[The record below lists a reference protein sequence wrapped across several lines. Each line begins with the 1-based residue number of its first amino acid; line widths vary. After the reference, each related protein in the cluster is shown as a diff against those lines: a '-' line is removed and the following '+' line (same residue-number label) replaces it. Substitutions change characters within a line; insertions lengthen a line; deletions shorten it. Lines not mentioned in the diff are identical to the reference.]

1 MPNKFQEKIC
11 WEDLFM
17 VEFLKEKKSFFFHC
31 EQKKMKIYLKIF
43 VFI

>member
-17 VEFLKEKKSFFFHC
+17 VEFLKEKKGFFSTVS
-31 EQKKMKIYLKIF
+31 KKR
-43 VFI
+43 